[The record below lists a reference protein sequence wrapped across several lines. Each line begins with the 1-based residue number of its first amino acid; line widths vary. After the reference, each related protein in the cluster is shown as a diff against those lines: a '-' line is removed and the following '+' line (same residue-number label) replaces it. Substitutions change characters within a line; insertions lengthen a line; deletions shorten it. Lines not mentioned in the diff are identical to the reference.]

1 MFLRAL
7 TTELADALSVD
18 DVARAALAGASRL
31 PDVIRVG
38 LALREGAGRELS
50 FVSTDQDV
58 VSATR
63 VQWCV
68 IDGFAEVPLS
78 RAIRQA
84 APVYV
89 PTWGDLAVD
98 FPEIADRQRSL
109 GTQSM
114 AAIPLVDGNE
124 SIGGLML
131 SYGIERTFELKDEA
145 LFAAMAAQLTQ
156 ALRRG
161 QAYQVQHSTSER
173 LQRSLLPRS
182 LPQLDGLSLGAYY
195 RPGGLNVDVGGDWYD
210 VLELSDGSVLAS
222 LGDVMGKGISAA
234 VVMSEVRAALRAY
247 SLLDPAPEVVLAR
260 LDHLVTTLAAPEQ
273 IVTLAY
279 GLFAPDR
286 RSVTLAV
293 AGHPP
298 PLLISAEG
306 EATLLDDD
314 EAFGP
319 ALGLGAGPWRAH
331 RVDLPPGS
339 TLLFYSDGLVES
351 RSRDLFTGIEEL
363 RRRVVAMPA
372 RRRHPRELAN
382 RLGLDNHHGAAEDD
396 VTVLVASVTPL
407 QQHLNA
413 MIELPA
419 DATAA
424 GQARRFVR
432 ATLTDWALDGALID
446 KAELCVSELVTNCVI
461 HTGSASDVTAR
472 LDDECLLILVRD
484 PGGRG
489 TVRIADDYEP
499 MSVAGRGLTLVDAL
513 ATAWSAEHTADG
525 TTVWFELQLEPA
537 FEPQLIG

>member
-7 TTELADALSVD
+7 TTSLADALSVD
-18 DVARAALAGASRL
+18 DVARVALAAASRL
-31 PDVIRVG
+31 PGVIRVG

-63 VQWCV
+63 VRWCT

-84 APVYV
+84 APVLL

-98 FPEIADRQRSL
+98 YPEISDRQRQL
-109 GTQSM
+109 GTHSM

-124 SIGGLML
+124 SVGGLML
-131 SYGIERTFELKDEA
+131 SYGTERTFDLDDEMF
-145 LFAAMAAQLTQ
+145 FASLSAQLTQ

-182 LPQLDGLSLGAYY
+182 LPQVDGLSLGAYY

-210 VLELSDGSVLAS
+210 VLELADGSVLVS

-247 SLLDPAPEVVLAR
+247 SLLDPTPEVVLSR
-260 LDHLVTTLAAPEQ
+260 LDHLVTSLAAPEQ

-279 GLFAPDR
+279 GLFRPDR
-286 RSVTLAV
+286 RTVELAV

-298 PLLISAEG
+298 PLLVPPTG
-306 EATLLDDD
+306 EATVLDFDD
-314 EAFGP
+314 AFGP
-319 ALGLGAGPWRAH
+319 ALGLGAGPWSAH
-331 RVDLPPGS
+331 RLELEPGS
-339 TLLFYSDGLVES
+339 TLLFYSDGLVET

-363 RRRVVAMPA
+363 RQRIVAMPG
-372 RRRHPRELAN
+372 RRRHPRELTA
-382 RLGLDNHHGAAEDD
+382 RLGLENHHGAAEDD
-396 VTVLVASVTPL
+396 VTLLAASVTPL
-407 QQHLNA
+407 RQQLSA
-413 MIELPA
+413 TLELPA

-424 GQARRFVR
+424 RAARRFLR
-432 ATLTDWALDGALID
+432 ETMTDWAIDEPLID
-446 KAELCVSELVTNCVI
+446 NAELCVSELVTNCVI
-461 HTGSASDVTAR
+461 HAGSASDVTAR
-472 LDDECLLILVRD
+472 LDDECLLVLVRD

-513 ATAWSAEHTADG
+513 STTWSAEHTVDG
-525 TTVWFELQLEPA
+525 TTVWFELEREPTLRSVA
-537 FEPQLIG
+537 RH